1 MDKYEYKIR
10 SDEIKSLI
18 EEKAYAQAAEIAD
31 TIDWRRVKSVR
42 MLCTISDLYKV
53 NRRFEDAKNML
64 LLAYDKRPGGKSI
77 CYSLCEICIKTGEFV
92 QALKYCDEFIK
103 AAPKDSGRYIL
114 KYKLYEAQDV
124 SLEERISVLE
134 ELKKRDYREK
144 WAYELAYLYHRVGL
158 ATRCVEE
165 CDELILWFGDGKY
178 VVKAMELKMLHQPL
192 TPSQQAV
199 YDRRFDTYEEAVPAE
214 ENGEADIYGD
224 QTVYDESGNY
234 YPQEAYPYETY
245 EEEGQYYGGE
255 QDEGFEQEDLGET
268 EIQVKTMD
276 VGKYNTINL
285 QEELAA
291 GLQEVLGGEEAETPR
306 ESDGAFYGDASA
318 EEGQE
323 DWRETEE
330 TEVFFGETGEME
342 RLETADTENQ
352 IPEAEQFTEK
362 DLPEEIGT
370 VNTRE
375 GGNRA
380 DGEEKNEVSPND
392 SAEAA
397 AALSQEA
404 DGQMSLVLP
413 GEAAVEKQIT
423 GQMNIEDILEE
434 WERTK
439 KESEEKRKEE
449 VRERVLRQTG
459 PMFTEFEA
467 AVRDDLLEQLEGGQG
482 GTADVREERRGG
494 GAGRKDSQADA
505 PGEEKAAESG
515 TGYLETAERQGTVS
529 ADGAVYE
536 SEGPNSAADSDEAV
550 MAYSE
555 KDGSQAWISG
565 ETSAFREDAEI
576 PEEGQYGETASGWDS
591 MEEGHETA
599 GWEYAESTGYE
610 ESAEGLPVEDVYED
624 PETYA
629 EDPEGAGWEYAE
641 GTGYEESAEGLPVED
656 VYEDPE
662 TYAEDPEGAGWEYA
676 ESAGYEE
683 GAEGLSVEDVYED
696 PETYAEDP
704 EGAGWEYAE
713 STGYEE
719 YAGGL
724 SAEEAYEDPET
735 YAEGPEGA
743 DWDYAAGSG
752 YEEDAAE
759 EEETGE
765 EQERYI
771 EEDGPVDWDFTEESD
786 SQETPSETEETP
798 GDPVT
803 DRELAEEWDEQ
814 SVSSEALDYMEAL
827 EQLEDLEDAEEAAA
841 AVKTE
846 EGTERTRPGK
856 EETAGEGTEA
866 AKGSGKTALEHDRAR
881 VRSLSREEKELFAPF
896 IQSRQ
901 SREQLVKALDGISMA
916 AYTGNVIITGEEGM
930 DTLTLARNMI
940 REVSMTDRNFS
951 GRVAK
956 ISGQGLNQKDV
967 RETLDQLHNGALII
981 QKASGMNTRTA
992 GMLHSALQQEKFGII
1007 VILEDTKKAIQKL
1020 FLGTPE
1026 LFGDFTARMDLEALS
1041 NDVLVS
1047 FGRRYA
1053 REKEYSIDD
1062 LGVLALHTRIEECQT
1077 IDHVVTVIEVKQIVD
1092 EAIRHASRKTLGHF
1106 LDILLARRYDDE
1118 DMIILTEKD
1127 FVA

>member
-224 QTVYDESGNY
+224 QTVYDESANY

-610 ESAEGLPVEDVYED
+610 ESAEGLP
-624 PETYA
+624 
-629 EDPEGAGWEYAE
+629 
-641 GTGYEESAEGLPVED
+641 
-656 VYEDPE
+656 
-662 TYAEDPEGAGWEYA
+662 
-676 ESAGYEE
+676 
-683 GAEGLSVEDVYED
+683 VEDVYED